1 MAHKKLCKTLKILAG
16 AAGIAL
22 VGMQLVAKKKK
33 ADYTYKNEP
42 AEQNPFEG
50 KKVVF
55 VKNDNDAENADG
67 VRGHLEESG
76 VVFTQESLYSKYAK
90 RALDVVLSFG
100 GLLVLSPVYATIALA
115 IKIEDPGPVLFT
127 QKRLGKNKE
136 YFKLHKFRSMKVST
150 PHDVP
155 THQLDNPDQYITK
168 VGKFIRAHSLDEL
181 PQIWDIFVGNMSVIG
196 PRPGLWNQDLLTAE
210 RDKYGANDV
219 KPGLTGWAQ
228 INGRDELEIPVKA
241 KLDGE
246 YVQKQSLLFDMKCFL
261 GTISKV
267 SHDDSVVEGGT
278 GEMKKK
284 PYHYTDGKSDEELIG
299 NIGFGEPVEVDPEA
313 KKKVLITGAGSY
325 IGQSFIQY
333 AKNHYPDNFEI
344 EELDMTDV
352 AWKDKDFSEYD
363 VVYHVAGI
371 AHADVGKVSE
381 EIKSKYYE
389 VNTGLAVEAAE
400 KAKREGVK
408 TFIFMSS
415 MIVYGDSA
423 PYGQQK
429 VIDETTVL
437 KPANFYGDSKLQA
450 DVAVRELANDTYTV
464 IVLRPPMIYGK
475 DSKGNYRTLAKLA
488 KKLPV
493 FPNVDNERS
502 MLYIENLC
510 ELLCQVMLLKPYHRN
525 SVVLLPQN
533 GEWTKTSDMV
543 EMIAKASGKK
553 ITELK
558 CLAPAVWIGSKMQGK
573 IGGMVNKA
581 FGNSCYAHEISVC
594 PEIDY
599 QRVILRESIERTEK
613 THIYKA
619 KGNMIQDEK
628 PKALMIASVASMIDQ
643 FNMDNISILLKLGY
657 EVHVAADFV
666 DGGTINQE
674 RIENLKTRLLEMGVD
689 VFHIVIP
696 RKITAINKI
705 ITAYKEVKDLCD
717 ANCYRIVHCH
727 SPIGGVVARMAARDI
742 RKKGTKVIYTA
753 HGFHFY
759 DGAPKKNWLMFYP
772 VEKECSR
779 LTDVLITINKEDY
792 NRAKKSFHAKETMY
806 VPGVGVDTDK
816 FSSGLIDIALKRNE
830 LGVEKNQYM
839 FLSVGELSKREN
851 HEVVIKTLSKI
862 DTVDYK
868 YFIVGKGELEKY
880 LEDLVKALGLENKV
894 YLLGYRTDVSELCQA
909 ADLFIFPSH
918 QEGLPVALME
928 AIACKTNVICSNIRG
943 NVDLVLD
950 DAYLFDEHNVNAV
963 VDCINALVDSKKR
976 EIFLEDSKEMVLKNY
991 NHLKKFDLLAVR
1003 EAMRKIY
1010 SEKSGGQY
1018 IQLNRLIFRQQ
1029 FLLEH
1034 GLELDSI
1041 LLFSVGELNNNK
1053 NHQIIVDAVAKLH
1066 NDKIHYFI
1074 AGEGSEKENLVL
1086 LAEKLGVVNQLHLLG
1101 FRTDVEQLLRI
1112 MDVYCLPSIRE
1123 GLNVSL
1129 MEAMAS
1135 GLLCVA
1141 SKIRGN
1147 VDLIKNGVTGFL
1159 CDPFDVDDVTS
1170 AMINVIELQS
1180 ELTYNDNK
1188 NLIDGKYSKHT
1199 VNSIMEDLYK
1209 RYI

>member
-150 PHDVP
+150 THDVP

-851 HEVVIKTLSKI
+851 HEVVIKALSKI